1 MTVQE
6 AAKLYGISKQAIY
19 QRLKAKDYDIKQLK
33 DSSGNLTEEGERIL
47 EQLFD
52 RTSVIG
58 EGDPAPQ
65 PTRKEP
71 PKQENPLL
79 LQAQKQ
85 VDDLTKQVN
94 ILQREVNLLTNQVDA
109 LKEERDYLR
118 RALDQAQQL
127 HAMTMKQML
136 PPAPSERKGAFSWL
150 TSRFKKPAPA
160 ADQTQTTGEVDRL
173 TPTQ

>member
-6 AAKLYGISKQAIY
+6 AATLYGISKQAIY
-19 QRLKAKDYDIKQLK
+19 QRLKAKGYDIKQLK

-52 RTSVIG
+52 RTSVTG

-85 VDDLTKQVN
+85 VDDLTKQVDG
-94 ILQREVNLLTNQVDA
+94 LQREVSLLTNQVDA

-118 RALDQAQQL
+118 RALDQAKQL
-127 HAMTMKQML
+127 HILHGLQGFRAGTLIKPHLKEQFL
-136 PPAPSERKGAFSWL
+136 RAGTAHIGQRRKVVGKSLSAH
-150 TSRFKKPAPA
+150 
-160 ADQTQTTGEVDRL
+160 G
-173 TPTQ
+173 